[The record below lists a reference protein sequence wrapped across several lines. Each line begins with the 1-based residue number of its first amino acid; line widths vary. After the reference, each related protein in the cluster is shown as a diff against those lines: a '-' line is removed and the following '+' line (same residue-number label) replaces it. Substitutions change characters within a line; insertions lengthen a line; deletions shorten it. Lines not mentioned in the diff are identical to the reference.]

1 MQAIRTVAVFC
12 GASTGTDP
20 RHAEAARALGQALAQ
35 AGLRLVYGGGRVGL
49 MGILADAALDAHG
62 HVTGVIPDF
71 LRKWEVAHDR
81 VTDLVVTASMHA
93 RKQRMVEL
101 ADAFVTLP
109 GGLGT
114 FDETIE
120 ILTWKQLHLHA
131 KPIVICNVAGSAGP
145 LLALIQ
151 GAVEMGFARS
161 DVLGLFQVADSIA
174 GAMALL
180 AASPASVAAA
190 SDLT

>member
-12 GASTGTDP
+12 GASTGTHP
-20 RHAEAARALGQALAQ
+20 AHAEAARALGQALGQ
-35 AGLRLVYGGGRVGL
+35 GGLRLVYGGGRVGL

-62 HVTGVIPDF
+62 QVTGVIPDF

-81 VTDLVVTASMHA
+81 VADLVVTTSMHA

-114 FDETIE
+114 FDETVE
-120 ILTWKQLHLHA
+120 ILTWKQLRLHD
-131 KPIVICNVAGSAGP
+131 KPIVICDIAGSAGP

-180 AASPASVAAA
+180 AASPSSAAAA

>member
-62 HVTGVIPDF
+62 QVTGVIPDF

-93 RKQRMVEL
+93 RKQRMVEV

-120 ILTWKQLHLHA
+120 ILTWKQLRLHA

-161 DVLGLFQVADSIA
+161 DVLGLFQVADSIEA
-174 GAMALL
+174 AMALL
-180 AASPASVAAA
+180 AASPAAAAAA